1 MARIL
6 IIPLLLAG
14 LVLPSLLIGCS
25 GTGNTETECDVTTK
39 AAIPLIDT
47 NVPPAMETATFALG

>member
-1 MARIL
+1 MARVL
-6 IIPLLLAG
+6 IPLLLVG

-25 GTGNTETECDVTTK
+25 GTENTETGCDVTTK

-47 NVPPAMETATFALG
+47 YVPPAMETATFALG